1 MDQAKGLFIK
11 RFRKHKLGVFSLYF
25 IFFLYF
31 ISLFA
36 EFVSPHH
43 PQHYDAKKAEC
54 PPHVIRFFDQDGN
67 LKGYPF
73 IYDYTFKRNK
83 ITLRKEFVEDTSVE
97 HPIKF
102 LVKGDEYELF
112 GILNTRYHLFGIEEE
127 MLYLIGSD
135 KLGRDL
141 LSRIIHGTRMSL
153 SIGFM
158 GVILSLILGIFL
170 GGMSGYYG
178 GKIDMIIQRIIE
190 VLRSFPQ
197 IPLWLTLAAAL
208 PKTWSTTQVY
218 FAITIILSLTSWTSL
233 ARIVRGKF
241 ISLREED
248 FVLASKLAGTDDLQI
263 MFLYMLP
270 SFYSYMIAHLTLSI
284 PGMIVAETS
293 LSFLGLGIQPP
304 SISWGVLLQSAQ
316 NFTSIAHMPWMLST
330 CFIVVA
336 SILAFNFAG
345 DALRDAADPYE

>member
-1 MDQAKGLFIK
+1 MDQAKSLFIK
-11 RFRKHKLGVFSLYF
+11 RFKKHRLGVFSLHF

-43 PQHYDAKKAEC
+43 PQNYDAKKAEC
-54 PPHVIRFFDQDGN
+54 PPHVLRFFDQDGN
-67 LKGYPF
+67 FKGYPF
-73 IYDYTFKRNK
+73 IYDYKYKRNK
-83 ITLRKEFVEDTSVE
+83 ITLRKEFVEDKLVE
-97 HPIKF
+97 YPIELF
-102 LVKGDEYELF
+102 VKGDEYDLF
-112 GILNTRYHLFGIEEE
+112 GLLKISYHLFGIDGK
-127 MLYLIGSD
+127 MLYLLGSD

-141 LSRIIHGTRMSL
+141 LTRIIYGTRMSL

-158 GVILSLILGIFL
+158 GVILSLLLGIIF
-170 GGMSGYYG
+170 GGISGFYG
-178 GKIDMIIQRIIE
+178 GKIDMVIQRIIE

-208 PKTWSTTQVY
+208 PNTWSTTQVY

-248 FVLASKLAGTDDLQI
+248 FVLASKLAGTSDLKI

-330 CFIVVA
+330 CFIVIV